1 MSVEPILN
9 WLGSPAAPGWIAA
22 LIMAIGLII
31 QWLRGRERPSRV
43 IVEQVLETTLLSTPK
58 DPHDV
63 ARVRILYAEEPIDM
77 LWMTE
82 LQLRNV
88 GKTVIPE
95 PKIYI
100 QVDDETKVLDIQVQ
114 EVPPGSEADRVSLF
128 VKHNTF
134 MVAYPYLNPFHE
146 HQQEAAI
153 KVLCDR
159 KPETLTVEGGGK
171 GWSIAFLSSTLKQH
185 IEKTAKRVCFW
196 GGAILIAS
204 TFGGPV
210 LCHFLGHDDLGK
222 QWFYISMI
230 LFILISF
237 LSQPVVKWSLLRSF
251 R

>member
-1 MSVEPILN
+1 MNVQAILN
-9 WLGSPAAPGWIAA
+9 WLGSSAAPGWIVAVVA
-22 LIMAIGLII
+22 TITLVIT
-31 QWLRGRERPSRV
+31 WLRGRERPSRV
-43 IVEQVLETTLLSTPK
+43 IVEQVLETTLLSAPK

-82 LQLRNV
+82 LRLRNV

-114 EVPPGSEADRVSLF
+114 EVPPGSEADRVSLS
-128 VKHNTF
+128 VKDNTF

-146 HQQEAAI
+146 HQQQPAI

-159 KPETLTVEGGGK
+159 KPETLTIEGGGR
-171 GWSIAFLSSTLKQH
+171 GWSLVFLS
-185 IEKTAKRVCFW
+185 TARKGQTNERA
-196 GGAILIAS
+196 GQIAGLSLGATIVVFVVAWFLARSSAS
-204 TFGGPV
+204 GRAPTWIVV
-210 LCHFLGHDDLGK
+210 LGFVLFAWFMMS
-222 QWFYISMI
+222 QW
-230 LFILISF
+230 
-237 LSQPVVKWSLLRSF
+237 VAERLLTRLA